1 MKDFSFQK
9 ITAADVDQ
17 LFAVRSS
24 VRENPFSIDAL
35 AREGITVKS
44 VTESLGN
51 SHDGYLCKS
60 ADVVA
65 GFAMADV
72 KAGELW
78 VIAVL
83 PEYERR
89 GIGRELLRLT
99 EELLWSAGHASIWLW
114 TGGDRGTRAFRLYMS
129 AGWTE
134 SELKGRQLFMT
145 KARAN
150 KAMESPTNFNNATL
164 A

>member
-35 AREGITVKS
+35 AREA
-44 VTESLGN
+44 LGN

-114 TGGDRGTRAFRLYMS
+114 TGGIEALAPS
-129 AGWTE
+129 ACT
-134 SELKGRQLFMT
+134 
-145 KARAN
+145 
-150 KAMESPTNFNNATL
+150 
-164 A
+164 